1 MSLCTPE
8 NSAIQKLS
16 VIIIIITAPP
26 CLPLLTSYGGHSM
39 PVEGCGGHS
48 MPVVGCGGHSMPVE
62 GCGGHSMPV
71 VGCGGDS

>member
-16 VIIIIITAPP
+16 VVVVIIIIIIIITAPP
-26 CLPLLTSYGGHSM
+26 CLPLLTSYGGHSIPVEECGGHSI

-48 MPVVGCGGHSMPVE
+48 VPGSAVE
-62 GCGGHSMPV
+62 V
-71 VGCGGDS
+71 TQYL